1 MTQEEKLGGAIIA
14 LKMIANM
21 EAHKNVIGESGHCG
35 PFIYKS
41 CEECNKMIMIAKET
55 LKGLEED

>member
-14 LKMIANM
+14 LKMIANI

-35 PFIYKS
+35 SFIYKP
-41 CEECNKMIMIAKET
+41 CENCSKMIMIAQEA
-55 LKGLEED
+55 LKGLEGD